1 MCIRDRLRAAKV
13 ATLQSNRF
21 FSAYIQLGMAHYN
34 LQNWCEASSSWRAAQ
49 KMGKKYGFSLPDA
62 LKEPMKFAQ
71 SKNN

>member
-1 MCIRDRLRAAKV
+1 
-13 ATLQSNRF
+13 
-21 FSAYIQLGMAHYN
+21 MAHYN

-62 LKEPMKFAQ
+62 LKEPMKLAQ